1 MKQTKIKKIP
11 QRKCVGCNEM
21 KEKKALLRIVR
32 SPEGEIS
39 LDLTGKKAGRGAY
52 VCQSKEC
59 ITKAVKEKRL
69 ERALEKPVS
78 EEVYAKLMANNGV
91 TFALG
96 LAQKAGKLASG
107 DYAVRSALKNG
118 KAKLLLV
125 AADAAENSK
134 KDMYFMA
141 EMSDT
146 PVVECLTRD
155 ELGWAIGKAKRTAVV
170 VLDNSFA
177 NMIKKNI

>member
-39 LDLTGKKAGRGAY
+39 LDLTGKRAGRGAY

-78 EEVYAKLMANNGV
+78 EEVYAKLLEDLPDG
-91 TFALG
+91 
-96 LAQKAGKLASG
+96 
-107 DYAVRSALKNG
+107 
-118 KAKLLLV
+118 
-125 AADAAENSK
+125 E
-134 KDMYFMA
+134 
-141 EMSDT
+141 
-146 PVVECLTRD
+146 
-155 ELGWAIGKAKRTAVV
+155 
-170 VLDNSFA
+170 
-177 NMIKKNI
+177 